1 MNDDDETRV
10 RHGSGNVFADL
21 GYAGPDTHFL
31 KAGLMSRVIE
41 IIHARKLTQTQ
52 AARLTGVSQ
61 PDISRLLKGQFRDVS
76 MERIMRMLTRLGCE
90 VDIVV
95 KPAGGSSPEL
105 ERHFPFENG
114 PGLAR
119 DAEVSAT

>member
-1 MNDDDETRV
+1 MNDDDETYV

-21 GYAGPDTHFL
+21 GYADPDTQFL

-41 IIHARKLTQTQ
+41 IIHERKLTQTQ

-105 ERHFPFENG
+105 ESHIP
-114 PGLAR
+114 L
-119 DAEVSAT
+119 

>member
-105 ERHFPFENG
+105 ESHLP
-114 PGLAR
+114 L
-119 DAEVSAT
+119 